1 MLTCPDS
8 LSRNSNELIIFIHR
22 QEAHVNVITL
32 IQFVFFLSPEKGYH
46 GVGGLLTVSTPPDV
60 TPISVSFPDAG
71 KFLGYPNVDI
81 NGPIQTGFTIPQGT
95 IRRGARCS
103 TSKAFLQ
110 SAKDRPN
117 LHVITFA
124 YVTKLLFNEAKR
136 AVAVQFDRFSLTH
149 VVYARREIIVSSGAI
164 NSPQLLQLSGIGPK
178 DHLESL
184 GIPVI
189 SNLPVGLNL
198 QDHIYPGGIHFKI
211 NQRVTLVQRRV
222 VNLPNIIAYFTQ
234 GRGMYDAFLLL
245 LLLLL
250 LSTSLLPSAP
260 SASS

>member
-1 MLTCPDS
+1 M
-8 LSRNSNELIIFIHR
+8 
-22 QEAHVNVITL
+22 
-32 IQFVFFLSPEKGYH
+32 
-46 GVGGLLTVSTPPDV
+46 GGLLTVSTPPDV
-60 TPISVSFPDAG
+60 TPIAVSFPEAG
-71 KFLGYPNVDI
+71 KYLGYPNVDV

-124 YVTKLLFNEAKR
+124 YVTKILFNEAKR

-149 VVYARREIIVSSGAI
+149 VVYARKEIIVSAGAI
-164 NSPQLLQLSGIGPK
+164 NSPQLLLLSGIGPK

-184 GIPVI
+184 GVPVVA
-189 SNLPVGLNL
+189 NLPVGLNL
-198 QDHIYPGGIHFKI
+198 QDHIYPGGIHFKV
-211 NQRVTLVQRRV
+211 NQRITLVQRRV

-234 GRGMYDAFLLL
+234 GRGEFVSHLICFSLKTLLHT
-245 LLLLL
+245 
-250 LSTSLLPSAP
+250 TS
-260 SASS
+260 